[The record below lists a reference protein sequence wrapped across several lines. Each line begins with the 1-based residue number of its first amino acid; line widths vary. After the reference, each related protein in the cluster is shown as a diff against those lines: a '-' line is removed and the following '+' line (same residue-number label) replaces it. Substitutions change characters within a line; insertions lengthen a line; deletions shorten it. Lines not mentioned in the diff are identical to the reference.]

1 MAEDAGRDDE
11 IDHSRRAFIKKGLAA
26 AFVAP
31 VIVSFALDGVAEARE
46 DRQRHPNQTF
56 HNQHEPEDGRFHFR

>member
-1 MAEDAGRDDE
+1 MADDAGRDDE

-46 DRQRHPNQTF
+46 DRERQRFSNQR
-56 HNQHEPEDGRFHFR
+56 EPEDSNFRFRRR